1 MFIHS
6 MSKKVSSLVQELKTF
21 IIKFK
26 TMRLFYPFQIQIK
39 NQKFKL
45 KRTSINLNLNK
56 MMKVMKF
63 QKSKKVKTYNKKMQI
78 IKLN

>member
-6 MSKKVSSLVQELKTF
+6 MNKKVSSLVQEPKTF

-26 TMRLFYPFQIQIK
+26 TMRLFFLIKIQIK

-45 KRTSINLNLNK
+45 KRKLINLNLNK
-56 MMKVMKF
+56 IMKVRKSK
-63 QKSKKVKTYNKKMQI
+63 KSKKVKTYY
-78 IKLN
+78 

>member
-6 MSKKVSSLVQELKTF
+6 MNKKVSSLVQEPKTF

-26 TMRLFYPFQIQIK
+26 TMRLFFLIKIKIK

-45 KRTSINLNLNK
+45 KRTLINLNLNK
-56 MMKVMKF
+56 MMIVRKS
-63 QKSKKVKTYNKKMQI
+63 QKSKKDKTYNRKMQK